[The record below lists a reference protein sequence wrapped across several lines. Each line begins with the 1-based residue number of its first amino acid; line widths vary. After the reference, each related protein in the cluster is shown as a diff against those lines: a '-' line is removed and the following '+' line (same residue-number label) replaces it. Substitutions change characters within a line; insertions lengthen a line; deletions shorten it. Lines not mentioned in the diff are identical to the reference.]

1 MRFSK
6 KVIIVMFLSVFAFVT
21 VMILTYWFKGGV
33 PDTLIDRFFAFFG
46 VEGGALGVIKVA
58 ETWAE
63 SVGKRRTQTAKTT
76 RESKK

>member
-33 PDTLIDRFFAFFG
+33 PDTLVDRFFAFFG
-46 VEGGALGVIKVA
+46 IEGGALGIIKVA

-63 SVGKRRTQTAKTT
+63 SVGKRKVQTK
-76 RESKK
+76 RKENGK